1 MTGRKKDR
9 LKYPP
14 SAWRAWRTL
23 AVVLFWA
30 YALLNTYFVLTP
42 VLGEA
47 PRLAY
52 LLVPLLLGGFSLSHA
67 ITMLGWRHAL
77 IFAALSTLISL
88 AFEAVGVAT
97 GAIYG
102 SYHYADLPGPRL
114 FDVPLVIPM
123 AWFMVIYPSYALA
136 NTLVDGRVVSR
147 PRPGLGRLTGLAALS
162 ALLMTAWDLVLDPQM
177 VEAGQWVWHT
187 NGEYFGIP
195 AQNFVGWLATTLTVY
210 LAYRG
215 LEARWPPR
223 PWGAASPAFERLPLI
238 IYALL
243 ASGYAVGYTLLG
255 RPELAI
261 IALFAMGTPCL
272 VALLRMTGESGI

>member
-1 MTGRKKDR
+1 MAKS
-9 LKYPP
+9 PA
-14 SAWRAWRTL
+14 SRAWRTL
-23 AVVLFWA
+23 VVVLFWA

-42 VLGEA
+42 VLGDA
-47 PRLAY
+47 PGPAY
-52 LLVPLLLGGFSLSHA
+52 LLVPLLMGGFSLSHA
-67 ITMLGWRHAL
+67 IYTLGWRHAL
-77 IFAALSTLISL
+77 TFAALSTLISL

-97 GAIYG
+97 GAVYG
-102 SYHYADLPGPRL
+102 PYHYADLPGPRL
-114 FDVPLVIPM
+114 FDVPLAVPM

-147 PRPGLGRLTGLAALS
+147 PNRGPGRLAGLAALS
-162 ALLMTAWDLVLDPQM
+162 ALAMTAWDLVLDPQM
-177 VEAGQWVWHT
+177 VAAGQWVWHVD
-187 NGEYFGIP
+187 GAYFGIP

-215 LEARWPPR
+215 LEARWPAR
-223 PWGAASPAFERLPLI
+223 PWGTASPTFERLPLV

-255 RPELAI
+255 RPALAL

-272 VALLRMTGESGI
+272 AALLRSTRETER